1 MPHRATAVW
10 LPRVIFE
17 SALITLSILLALGL
31 DEWRE
36 NRQTEDTIKQA
47 LSNFL
52 SEIGQN
58 KARVDDARPFNKG
71 LHDVIA
77 RRAQDGDI
85 TSMSQFIS
93 IMDSYSPVV
102 LQSTAWETALAT
114 GSLAEMDYGLVSAL
128 SLTYGLQGRYE
139 QTNRGAMSRLTSP
152 QALSADTL
160 DLLSKRGLAA
170 CAAAMAGYVYFLAD
184 AGSREVV
191 GLATSETA
199 HTLARLDVGRKKLR
213 PEQAALIR
221 EQHTVFTYLHLS
233 ASRELTEALMETGAY
248 LFAYETLEL
257 DGKLPLL
264 TPMSEVAGRMAI
276 QQGAST
282 WRWPRA
288 ATGCCWAAFP
298 A

>member
-128 SLTYGLQGRYE
+128 SLTYGLQSRYE

-152 QALSADTL
+152 QVLSAETL
-160 DLLSKRGLAA
+160 DLAIYNSLHYLEDVTSMETELGV
-170 CAAAMAGYVYFLAD
+170 VY
-184 AGSREVV
+184 
-191 GLATSETA
+191 
-199 HTLARLDVGRKKLR
+199 
-213 PEQAALIR
+213 
-221 EQHTVFTYLHLS
+221 
-233 ASRELTEALMETGAY
+233 TEASLVIRDAWVNLSGDEPEED
-248 LFAYETLEL
+248 YE
-257 DGKLPLL
+257 LL
-264 TPMSEVAGRMAI
+264 RREHP
-276 QQGAST
+276 
-282 WRWPRA
+282 
-288 ATGCCWAAFP
+288 
-298 A
+298 